1 MSKDKKS
8 DKETKREE
16 KEKKELEEQAED
28 LAEESDTAIPED
40 IEEEESD
47 DLNLPFPKATIVNML
62 RNHLDKGKQIK
73 GQVKVEMNLW
83 LGKMVE
89 RIAKKMNSH
98 PYTYVDGSMFWDA
111 IETYENVSEIEKE
124 KERIIKEM
132 EAIKTACDVLISE
145 VDRKFVLRK
154 TFVNKYSEEIP
165 EKK

>member
-1 MSKDKKS
+1 MS
-8 DKETKREE
+8 
-16 KEKKELEEQAED
+16 KEKKARKENKAEAEIEAQAED
-28 LAEESDTAIPED
+28 LMKESETAIPED
-40 IEEEESD
+40 IDEAD

-62 RNHLDKGKQIK
+62 RKNLDKGKQIK

-89 RIAKKMNSH
+89 RVAKKMNSH

-111 IETYENVSEIEKE
+111 IEAYENVSEIELE
-124 KERIIKEM
+124 KERIIKEL
-132 EAIKTACDVLISE
+132 EAIKAACDVLISE

-154 TFVNKYSEEIP
+154 TFVNKYSEEIA

>member
-1 MSKDKKS
+1 MTKDKKTEK
-8 DKETKREE
+8 DKIAEE
-16 KEKKELEEQAED
+16 EAKEELDVQAED
-28 LAEESDTAIPED
+28 LAEESETAIPED
-40 IEEEESD
+40 ISDDEAD

-62 RNHLDKGKQIK
+62 RKNLDKGKQIK

-111 IETYENVSEIEKE
+111 IETYENVSEIELE
-124 KERIIKEM
+124 KERLIKEM
-132 EAIKTACDVLISE
+132 ESIKIACDVLISE

-154 TFVNKYSEEIP
+154 TFVNKYTAEMP
-165 EKK
+165 KKE